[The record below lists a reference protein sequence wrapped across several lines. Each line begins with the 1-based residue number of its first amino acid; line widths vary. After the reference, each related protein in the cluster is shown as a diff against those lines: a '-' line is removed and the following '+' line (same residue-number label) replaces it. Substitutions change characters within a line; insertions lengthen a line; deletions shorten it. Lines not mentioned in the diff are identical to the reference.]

1 MINVAIYHQ
10 HKLILQCIENYL
22 QQSSEIKPVFSA
34 YDKDSLMQKMANRIV
49 NVLIL
54 YFADI
59 SHNDVD
65 LIISLKMKFPKT
77 AILVMSDA
85 KKDDIVAKTI
95 KSGAKGFLSID
106 SDAADLLQAI
116 YTIRG
121 GHDYYS
127 ESITHILLKRFIGT
141 VGADADENDEY
152 NDDSQHLSSR
162 QIEILK
168 LWGEGQSNQ
177 EIADQLFISVRTVE
191 THKNHIMQKLNL
203 KSSVDLIKYAIR
215 NNIIKL

>member
-10 HKLILQCIENYL
+10 HKLILQCVENYL
-22 QQSSEIKPVFSA
+22 QQSSEIKPVFTA
-34 YDKDSLMQKMANRIV
+34 YDKDSLLQKMANRIV

-54 YFADI
+54 YFVEI

-127 ESITHILLKRFIGT
+127 DSITHILLKRFIGT

-152 NDDSQHLSSR
+152 DDDSQRLSSR

-168 LWGEGQSNQ
+168 LWGNGSSNQ

-191 THKNHIMQKLNL
+191 TQTELL
-203 KSSVDLIKYAIR
+203 K
-215 NNIIKL
+215 